1 MKKPNFERCDAFVEK
16 FESVAVQMGLPDT
29 DAQFERLREQM
40 REYHAARREAGDG
53 PATFLTGVDLGTA
66 CVVLAVLDEHRQP
79 VAGAYQYADVV
90 RDGMVVDYMGAI
102 RLVRTMKERLE
113 EVMDAELY
121 FAAAAIP
128 PGTDTLDGGA
138 VKNVTEAAGFEV
150 TALLDE
156 PSAANKLLG
165 LRNGAIIDIGGGTT
179 GISILQ
185 DGHVVMTDDEP
196 TGGTHVT
203 LVVAGACRKTFEEA
217 ELYKRDE
224 ANHKV
229 LFPIIRPVMEKMA
242 VIIRDML
249 DDYEEEFMQTVDEL
263 VLVGGTACFTGLET
277 ELEKV
282 LGIPTYKPNDPLFV
296 TPLGIALSCE
306 IEQDVE

>member
-1 MKKPNFERCDAFVEK
+1 MKKPNFERCDAFVQQ

-102 RLVRTMKERLE
+102 QLVRTMKERLE
-113 EVMDAELY
+113 EAMDAELY

-165 LRNGAIIDIGGGTT
+165 LENGAIIDPLIEELRSEKIGASVHFIPVHLHPYYRERYGYARGDFPVAESTYDRI
-179 GISILQ
+179 ISLPLYPK
-185 DGHVVMTDDEP
+185 MTEEDLGD
-196 TGGTHVT
+196 
-203 LVVAGACRKTFEEA
+203 VVAAV
-217 ELYKRDE
+217 KR
-224 ANHKV
+224 
-229 LFPIIRPVMEKMA
+229 
-242 VIIRDML
+242 
-249 DDYEEEFMQTVDEL
+249 
-263 VLVGGTACFTGLET
+263 
-277 ELEKV
+277 
-282 LGIPTYKPNDPLFV
+282 
-296 TPLGIALSCE
+296 IAARHRR
-306 IEQDVE
+306 

>member
-1 MKKPNFERCDAFVEK
+1 MKKPNFERCDAFVQQ

-102 RLVRTMKERLE
+102 QLVRTMKERLE
-113 EVMDAELY
+113 EAMDAELY

-156 PSAANKLLG
+156 PSAANKL
-165 LRNGAIIDIGGGTT
+165 RTAPSS
-179 GISILQ
+179 ISAAA
-185 DGHVVMTDDEP
+185 P
-196 TGGTHVT
+196 P
-203 LVVAGACRKTFEEA
+203 ASPSCR
-217 ELYKRDE
+217 
-224 ANHKV
+224 
-229 LFPIIRPVMEKMA
+229 
-242 VIIRDML
+242 
-249 DDYEEEFMQTVDEL
+249 
-263 VLVGGTACFTGLET
+263 TAT
-277 ELEKV
+277 
-282 LGIPTYKPNDPLFV
+282 
-296 TPLGIALSCE
+296 SS
-306 IEQDVE
+306 